1 MLEPMILIINPNE
14 NNENHESS
22 NLLRSYLRE
31 RYIVFFLV
39 NLDFSCYIF
48 SSYIYQTNK
57 IVTIN
62 VYLLMF
68 ELMWTGIMPVINCPT
83 PYVITSKKM

>member
-1 MLEPMILIINPNE
+1 MLNKNQQANKKQETHVTPTWNMLEPMILIINPNE

-22 NLLRSYLRE
+22 NLLRSYLSE

-48 SSYIYQTNK
+48 SSYIY
-57 IVTIN
+57 
-62 VYLLMF
+62 
-68 ELMWTGIMPVINCPT
+68 
-83 PYVITSKKM
+83 